1 MATSK
6 DQHDD
11 DCEPRTPEQS
21 TPLLPQLSR
30 LEELSNI
37 IESKEPG
44 EEEIENLAGILRS
57 LADDLHCNLQQ
68 HLMIDRLDVI
78 QTNIMDKLSPGQKD
92 GSSVITGTMRQF
104 YNKALD
110 SVGTII
116 TKLAKKI
123 GVNYSE
129 SNMCLQKEFGLK
141 TNSPKECLNCNH
153 IKSSMSWIQVEPS
166 VSTEDETTVYTLDSS
181 AAGHYE
187 CILSGL
193 RWVCESKVSLR
204 YQFSSWEPH
213 MATLNNM
220 RFEEGGPLL
229 DITMISG
236 KLEEIHLPHFVCID
250 PDYPQSCLREDIKV
264 LHVKDNRV
272 LLEEVDE
279 VTRFHA
285 KLLHPS
291 FSGRGLVLRRMLH
304 WRVHCDLLIFRS
316 TRALLTLHTYL
327 IRCDPSL
334 AREVEAQEKSYGFLR
349 LPKPKPE
356 KSLWK
361 GSRFTLKTSCQSS
374 ITPQTIKLRST
385 RPNYFE
391 VYIKDAAMNFE
402 MELISETGESAW
414 KAEIR
419 TEEYRDDSSTRD
431 SEFVDEFRPQL
442 IQKVNNVFAIA
453 DILFTKG
460 VIGEEINANIS
471 AAPTRQAKMRVIYE
485 ALNSGGP
492 HVKAAFFTALKEKEP
507 FLVKDL
513 DK

>member
-1 MATSK
+1 
-6 DQHDD
+6 
-11 DCEPRTPEQS
+11 
-21 TPLLPQLSR
+21 
-30 LEELSNI
+30 
-37 IESKEPG
+37 
-44 EEEIENLAGILRS
+44 
-57 LADDLHCNLQQ
+57 
-68 HLMIDRLDVI
+68 
-78 QTNIMDKLSPGQKD
+78 
-92 GSSVITGTMRQF
+92 
-104 YNKALD
+104 
-110 SVGTII
+110 
-116 TKLAKKI
+116 
-123 GVNYSE
+123 
-129 SNMCLQKEFGLK
+129 
-141 TNSPKECLNCNH
+141 
-153 IKSSMSWIQVEPS
+153 MSWIQVEPS

-193 RWVCESKVSLR
+193 QWVCESKVSLR

-213 MATLNNM
+213 RATLNNM

-236 KLEEIHLPHFVCID
+236 KLEEISLPHFVCID
-250 PDYPQSCLREDIKV
+250 PDYPQSSLREDMKV

-272 LLEEVDE
+272 LVEEVDE
-279 VTRFHA
+279 VTGFHA

-291 FSGRGLVLRRMLH
+291 FSGRGLVLRRGLH

-356 KSLWK
+356 KSLRK

-374 ITPQTIKLRST
+374 ITPEKIKLRST

-391 VYIKDAAMNFE
+391 VYIKDPAMDFE
-402 MELISETGESAW
+402 MELISEKGESAW

-431 SEFVDEFRPQL
+431 IEFVDEFRPQI
-442 IQKVNNVFAIA
+442 IQRVNNVFAIA

-460 VIGEEINANIS
+460 MIGEEINANSS

-492 HVKAAFFTALKEKEP
+492 HVKAAFFTVLKEKEP

-513 DK
+513 AQ